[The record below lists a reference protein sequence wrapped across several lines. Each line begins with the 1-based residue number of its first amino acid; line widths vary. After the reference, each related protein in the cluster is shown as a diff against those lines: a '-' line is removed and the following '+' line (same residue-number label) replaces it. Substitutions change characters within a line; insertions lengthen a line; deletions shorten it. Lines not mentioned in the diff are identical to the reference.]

1 MSARGIQILGWV
13 LFILSALGFIVSG
26 LRAGDSM
33 ALLGGIL
40 FLAGCVVFLLPLLGW
55 PQT

>member
-1 MSARGIQILGWV
+1 V

-40 FLAGCVVFLLPLLGW
+40 FLAGCVVFLLPLLGR
-55 PQT
+55 PQA